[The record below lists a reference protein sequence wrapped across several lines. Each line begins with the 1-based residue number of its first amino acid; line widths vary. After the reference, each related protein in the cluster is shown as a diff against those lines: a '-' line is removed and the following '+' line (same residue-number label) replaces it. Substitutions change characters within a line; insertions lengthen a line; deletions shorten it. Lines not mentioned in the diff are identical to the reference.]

1 MSAGPCGGGAL
12 SGTTVSTDVSRHYMY
27 VILPDK
33 YYWPFFFRSMQVHPE
48 DGKPEKALQVLR
60 SLCQE
65 DGLELA
71 NSFEESEK

>member
-1 MSAGPCGGGAL
+1 MSVGPCGGGVL
-12 SGTTVSTDVSRHYMY
+12 SETTVSTDVSRYVLY
-27 VILPDK
+27 VILPEK

-48 DGKPEKALQVLR
+48 DGKSEKALQVLR

-71 NSFEESEK
+71 NSSEEFEK